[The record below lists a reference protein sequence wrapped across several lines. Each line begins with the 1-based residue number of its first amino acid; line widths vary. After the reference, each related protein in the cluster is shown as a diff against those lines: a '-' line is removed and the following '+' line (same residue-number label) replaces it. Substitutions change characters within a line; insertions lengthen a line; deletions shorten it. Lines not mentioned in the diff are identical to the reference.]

1 MRDAWVDVPGVD
13 FPRDGSDGRAGVISV
28 PTSMDPKNYTRS
40 YARTGHYDR
49 VKNRPNYS
57 ILTGHKVV
65 KINFSTYG
73 RSITATSVSIISRY
87 DNTSTVT
94 VLGKRE
100 IVLSAGSIHSP
111 QILQRSGI
119 GARATLDAA
128 NISQVLELPGVGQ
141 NFHDHPWF
149 YSPTYKCEFP

>member
-1 MRDAWVDVPGVD
+1 MRDAWAELPGVD
-13 FPRDGSDGRAGVISV
+13 CPQDGSDGRAGIISV
-28 PTSMDPKNYTRS
+28 PTSMDPKTYTRS

-49 VKNRPNYS
+49 VKSRPNYF
-57 ILTGHKVV
+57 ILTGHKAT
-65 KINFSTYG
+65 KINFATHG
-73 RSITATSVSIISRY
+73 KTITATGVSIVSRY
-87 DNTSTVT
+87 DNKSLVT
-94 VLGKRE
+94 VLGRKE

-119 GARATLDAA
+119 GARATLHAA

-149 YSPTYKCEFP
+149 YSPTYQCKFP